1 MTNEN
6 TANVAFP
13 INPGPIG
20 LFGFAFTTIMLSLC
34 NFGIFEMNAVI
45 ISLAFLFGGAAQF
58 LAGIL
63 EWRGG
68 NIFGMVVFTSFG
80 MFWLVFALAAVLP
93 LMGLAAATEPI
104 AMGCYLALWAIFTA
118 TVALASTGKGIVLP
132 VTLWLVC
139 AVFVCLALA
148 DFTGIETA
156 KVLGGGLG
164 IIAGACAYYIGTAD
178 LINGIH
184 GCRKLKL

>member
-1 MTNEN
+1 MTNETSTN
-6 TANVAFP
+6 NALP

-34 NFGIFEMNAVI
+34 NIGIFEMNAVI

-68 NIFGMVVFTSFG
+68 NIFGMVVFTAFG
-80 MFWLVFALAAVLP
+80 MFWLVFALSATLP
-93 LMGLAAATEPI
+93 FMDIAAAASST
-104 AMGCYLALWAIFTA
+104 AMGCYLVLWAIFSA
-118 TVALASTGKGIVLP
+118 TVALASMKKGIVLP

-139 AVFVCLALA
+139 AVFVCLSTA
-148 DFTGIETA
+148 DFTGIEMA
-156 KVLGGGLG
+156 KVLGGGIGL
-164 IIAGACAYYIGTAD
+164 IAGAGAYYIGTAD

-184 GCRKLKL
+184 GCKKLKL